1 MAVSSQDLAAGTL
14 ALQVFIK
21 NVQYVEMIVNVAF
34 GAIPSILG
42 IGAAGL
48 IGSGV
53 INTAREVMHSIS
65 LFRVLDR
72 LRFRFPKGDDTP
84 PGGGG
89 GGGGSGGPP
98 PVPPP
103 EKKQKQQTQSEG
115 EEEGG
120 GGGGGPPPVP
130 PDIKS
135 SEQNNKTEKPQPI
148 HPSYGLP
155 NPFKKKK

>member
-65 LFRVLDR
+65 LLRVLDK
-72 LRFRFPKGDDTP
+72 LRFRFPKGD
-84 PGGGG
+84 GGGS

>member
-1 MAVSSQDLAAGTL
+1 
-14 ALQVFIK
+14 
-21 NVQYVEMIVNVAF
+21 
-34 GAIPSILG
+34 
-42 IGAAGL
+42 
-48 IGSGV
+48 
-53 INTAREVMHSIS
+53 MHSIS

-98 PVPPP
+98 PVPP
-103 EKKQKQQTQSEG
+103 
-115 EEEGG
+115 
-120 GGGGGPPPVP
+120 
-130 PDIKS
+130 DIKS